1 MATQIAEPRY
11 GLMRR
16 IYSNLRSGVSVHAN
30 RFLLLAVSAIVL
42 VWNSAATTRAQEIWE
57 FSPYRVQVWL
67 SIDPALALSPQAS
80 ARLERD
86 LYRQLDLVFGPTW
99 NTKIGDA
106 PAWLRYTVVHDLENL
121 QPNVLSTGDFV
132 MIVGKK
138 KEKSGPKGSPDSKD
152 ATDPKDATDSKASP
166 DEALPTDSVRSLES
180 FVDKGFDVMVNR
192 KTYETVMQRLVPDAS
207 ATSFTRLRDLLKP
220 EEKTSFQLV
229 EAISKDEIG
238 AALISKNDM
247 QLRADDLRLIT
258 SIGDF
263 ALVVPRK
270 NAKTEN
276 VENLDGFNEL
286 GIPVAVPQES
296 YEVLNK
302 RLKEDSITRLKS
314 LLRPTDKTT
323 AELAAEV
330 GNGQTLAA
338 IVMKDD
344 FARQTKTTRSIVV
357 KFSDQSDAFLDR
369 HDKIYFAGLKM
380 TSNGPQLQVREFD
393 CPTRRLSSVYSRG
406 IYHPTQLIAAPIAG
420 LIRDSFTPVARIEES
435 SPTTVKMRG
444 RAAGLVTA
452 ETHPVLLQEGDVLQA
467 VVRRNDRN
475 GQPSL
480 LETVPWTFIVAHNA
494 QREHV
499 DGFVFTGVRGGLEG
513 RRNSRTQRLAM
524 LVKPQGAKTD
534 LQVVT
539 QNAKD
544 KPLAAT
550 QIFERLP
557 GGDKSEPIG
566 RTDWRGIMRLP
577 NPKEEPIATLRIPI
591 VKPAAETATDSAAPA
606 DAAAPANSAASTDTP
621 TADSAAAPASS
632 APAASDTAAAA
643 PAEAEEEVKT
653 VKLRVPLMIYYVKN
667 GETLLARLPV
677 VLGLSPVVT
686 AEVPDDSRRLQ
697 AEGLL
702 KGLQS
707 EVVDVVASR
716 QVAAARVRMRID
728 ERKLELAKE
737 MLEEL
742 RKVKDYDS
750 MARELDDIQKKV
762 LDKDAGVITP
772 VAQMRIEKMFQ
783 QTRELLQKYLQN
795 DLVKKVERELDAAI
809 KGGEAPAETPA
820 PTTPAP
826 ASPTQPA
833 PSQPAPA
840 TPQNPPPQ
848 SGQPAAP
855 QPVPL
860 SPGGGAPPPST
871 PSLPSVDSG
880 GGPGQPSPIP
890 MTPGLPTP
898 GGGAQPT
905 APNSGDMPMR
915 KGTPPARGDGQ

>member
-11 GLMRR
+11 GLLRR

-30 RFLLLAVSAIVL
+30 RLLLLAISVIFL
-42 VWNSAATTRAQEIWE
+42 QWNSTATTRAQEIWE

-67 SIDPALALSPQAS
+67 SVDPALALSPQAN

-99 NTKIGDA
+99 NTKIGEA

-121 QPNVLSTGDFV
+121 QANVLSAGDFV

-138 KEKSGPKGSPDSKD
+138 KEKPDSKGSPDSKVS
-152 ATDPKDATDSKASP
+152 TDQKDATAPKDSP
-166 DEALPTDSVRSLES
+166 EEARPTDSVRSLES

-192 KTYETVMQRLVPDAS
+192 KTYESVMQRLVPDAS

-220 EEKTSFQLV
+220 DEKTSFQLV

-276 VENLDGFNEL
+276 IENLDGFNEL

-296 YEVLNK
+296 YDVLNK
-302 RLKEDSITRLKS
+302 RLKEDAITRLKS

-323 AELAAEV
+323 AELATEV
-330 GNGQTLAA
+330 GTGKTLAA

-344 FARQTKTTRSIVV
+344 FARQSQTTRSIVV
-357 KFSDQSDAFLDR
+357 KFADQSDAFLDR

-393 CPTRRLSSVYSRG
+393 CPTRRLSNVYSRD

-480 LETVPWTFIVAHNA
+480 LETVPWTFIVAHNV

-524 LVKPQGAKTD
+524 LVKTQGARTE

-577 NPKEEPIATLRIPI
+577 NPKEQPIATLRIPI

-606 DAAAPANSAASTDTP
+606 DAAAPANTP
-621 TADSAAAPASS
+621 PADAAAAPASS
-632 APAASDTAAAA
+632 APAPADTAAAA

-697 AEGLL
+697 AEGLM
-702 KGLQS
+702 KGFQS
-707 EVVDVVASR
+707 EVVDVVAAR
-716 QVAAARVRMRID
+716 QIGAARVRLRID
-728 ERKLELAKE
+728 ERKLDLAQE
-737 MLEEL
+737 MLDSL
-742 RKVKDYDS
+742 RKVKDYDI
-750 MARELDDIQKKV
+750 MARELDAIEKRV
-762 LDKDAGVITP
+762 LDKKAGDITP

-820 PTTPAP
+820 PTTPVP

-860 SPGGGAPPPST
+860 SPGGGAPPPPST
-871 PSLPSVDSG
+871 PSLPPVDSG

-898 GGGAQPT
+898 GGGAPPT

>member
-11 GLMRR
+11 GSWRR
-16 IYSNLRSGVSVHAN
+16 SFSNLHSGVSVHAN
-30 RFLLLAVSAIVL
+30 RLLLLAVSVIVL
-42 VWNSAATTRAQEIWE
+42 LCNSAATTRAQEIWE

-67 SIDPALALSPQAS
+67 SVDPALGLSPQAS

-86 LYRQLDLVFGPTW
+86 LNRQLDLVFGPTW
-99 NTKIGDA
+99 NTKIGEA

-121 QPNVLSTGDFV
+121 QANVLSAGDFV

-138 KEKSGPKGSPDSKD
+138 KEKPDSKGSPDSKVS
-152 ATDPKDATDSKASP
+152 TDQKDATAPKDSP
-166 DEALPTDSVRSLES
+166 EEARPTDSVRSLES

-192 KTYETVMQRLVPDAS
+192 KTYESVMQRLVPDAS

-220 EEKTSFQLV
+220 DEKTSFQLV

-286 GIPVAVPQES
+286 GISVAVPQES

-302 RLKEDSITRLKS
+302 RLKEDTITRLKS

-323 AELAAEV
+323 AELATEV
-330 GNGQTLAA
+330 SNGQTLAA

-344 FARQTKTTRSIVV
+344 FARQTQTTRSIVV
-357 KFSDQSDAFLDR
+357 KFSDQSDAFLER

-380 TSNGPQLQVREFD
+380 TSNGAQLQVREFD

-406 IYHPTQLIAAPIAG
+406 IFHPTQLIAAPIAG

-452 ETHPVLLQEGDVLQA
+452 ETHPVLLQVGDVLQA

-480 LETVPWTFIVAHNA
+480 LETVPWTFIVAHNV
-494 QREHV
+494 QGEHV

-524 LVKPQGAKTD
+524 LVKPQGARTE

-566 RTDWRGIMRLP
+566 RTDWRGNLRLP
-577 NPKEEPIATLRIPI
+577 NPKEQPIATLRIPI
-591 VKPAAETATDSAAPA
+591 VKSAAETATDSAAPA
-606 DAAAPANSAASTDTP
+606 DAAAPANTP
-621 TADSAAAPASS
+621 PADAAAAPASS
-632 APAASDTAAAA
+632 APAPADTAAAA

-686 AEVPDDSRRLQ
+686 AEVPDDSGRLQ
-697 AEGLL
+697 AEGLMR
-702 KGLQS
+702 GFQS
-707 EVVDVVASR
+707 EVVDVVAAR
-716 QVAAARVRMRID
+716 QIGAARVRLRID
-728 ERKLELAKE
+728 EGKLDLAQD

-742 RKVKDYDS
+742 RKIKDYDS
-750 MARELDDIQKKV
+750 MASELDAIKDKA
-762 LDKDAGVITP
+762 LEKDAVVTP
-772 VAQMRIEKMFQ
+772 VAQIRIEKMLQ

-820 PTTPAP
+820 PTTPVP

-871 PSLPSVDSG
+871 PSLPPVDSG

>member
-1 MATQIAEPRY
+1 MATQIAEPRH
-11 GLMRR
+11 GLLRR

-30 RFLLLAVSAIVL
+30 RLLLLAVSVIVL
-42 VWNSAATTRAQEIWE
+42 LWNSAATTRAQEIWE

-99 NTKIGDA
+99 NTKIGEA

-138 KEKSGPKGSPDSKD
+138 KEKTDRKDSPDS
-152 ATDPKDATDSKASP
+152 TP
-166 DEALPTDSVRSLES
+166 PTDSVRSLES

-192 KTYETVMQRLVPDAS
+192 KTYDTVMQRLVPDAS

-220 EEKTSFQLV
+220 DEKTSFQLV

-302 RLKEDSITRLKS
+302 RLKEDAITRLKS

-344 FARQTKTTRSIVV
+344 FARQTQSTRSIVV

-369 HDKIYFAGLKM
+369 HDKIYFAGLKI
-380 TSNGPQLQVREFD
+380 TSNGPRLQVREFD
-393 CPTRRLSSVYSRG
+393 CPTRRLSNVYSRD

-480 LETVPWTFIVAHNA
+480 LETVPWTFIVAHNV
-494 QREHV
+494 QGEHV

-524 LVKPQGAKTD
+524 LVKPQGDKTE

-577 NPKEEPIATLRIPI
+577 NPKEPPIATLRIPI
-591 VKPAAETATDSAAPA
+591 VKPAAEAAPDSAAPA
-606 DAAAPANSAASTDTP
+606 DAASPANSAASTATP
-621 TADSAAAPASS
+621 PADSTTPPASP
-632 APAASDTAAAA
+632 APAATDAAAAA

-677 VLGLSPVVT
+677 VVGLSPVVT

-728 ERKLELAKE
+728 ERKLDLAKE

-750 MARELDDIQKKV
+750 MARELDDIQRKV
-762 LDKDAGVITP
+762 LDKDGGAITP

-809 KGGEAPAETPA
+809 KGGEAPAETTEAPA

-840 TPQNPPPQ
+840 TPQNTPPQ

-860 SPGGGAPPPST
+860 SPGGGPPPPST
-871 PSLPSVDSG
+871 PSLPPVDSG

-905 APNSGDMPMR
+905 APSSGDMPMR

>member
-11 GLMRR
+11 GLLRR

-30 RFLLLAVSAIVL
+30 RLLLLAISVIFL
-42 VWNSAATTRAQEIWE
+42 QWNSTATTRAQEIWE

-67 SIDPALALSPQAS
+67 SVDPALALSPQAN

-99 NTKIGDA
+99 NTKIGEA
-106 PAWLRYTVVHDLENL
+106 PAWLRHTVVHDLENL
-121 QPNVLSTGDFV
+121 QANVLGAGDFV

-138 KEKSGPKGSPDSKD
+138 KEKPDSKGSPDSKVS
-152 ATDPKDATDSKASP
+152 TDQKDATAPKDSP
-166 DEALPTDSVRSLES
+166 EEARPTDSVRSLES

-192 KTYETVMQRLVPDAS
+192 KTYESVMQRLVPDAS

-220 EEKTSFQLV
+220 DEKTSFQLV

-276 VENLDGFNEL
+276 IENLDGFNEL
-286 GIPVAVPQES
+286 GIPVVVPQES
-296 YEVLNK
+296 YDVLNK
-302 RLKEDSITRLKS
+302 RLKEDAITRLKS

-323 AELAAEV
+323 AELATEV
-330 GNGQTLAA
+330 GTGKTLAA

-344 FARQTKTTRSIVV
+344 FARQSQTTRSIVV
-357 KFSDQSDAFLDR
+357 KFADQSDAFLDR

-393 CPTRRLSSVYSRG
+393 CPTRRLSNVYSRD

-480 LETVPWTFIVAHNA
+480 LETVPWTFIVAHNV

-524 LVKPQGAKTD
+524 LVKTQGARTE

-577 NPKEEPIATLRIPI
+577 NPKEQPIATLRIPI

-606 DAAAPANSAASTDTP
+606 DAAAPANTP
-621 TADSAAAPASS
+621 PADAAAAPATS
-632 APAASDTAAAA
+632 APAAADTAAAA
-643 PAEAEEEVKT
+643 PTEAEEEVKT

-697 AEGLL
+697 AEGLM
-702 KGLQS
+702 KGFQS
-707 EVVDVVASR
+707 EVVDVVAAR
-716 QVAAARVRMRID
+716 QIGAARVRLRID
-728 ERKLELAKE
+728 ERKLDLAQE
-737 MLEEL
+737 MLDSL
-742 RKVKDYDS
+742 RKVKDYDI
-750 MARELDDIQKKV
+750 MARELDAIEKRV
-762 LDKDAGVITP
+762 LDKKAGDITP

-820 PTTPAP
+820 PTTPVP

-855 QPVPL
+855 
-860 SPGGGAPPPST
+860 
-871 PSLPSVDSG
+871 
-880 GGPGQPSPIP
+880 
-890 MTPGLPTP
+890 
-898 GGGAQPT
+898 
-905 APNSGDMPMR
+905 
-915 KGTPPARGDGQ
+915 